1 MEVNLFCW
9 QLVFLSKD
17 SVTKVCDAENTNP
30 LIPPLLQRTIGQNQN
45 NRRLFVWLETQFME
59 RLWSRFCF
67 GSCGRSRISSKIK
80 LNRAKSERFEF
91 PMQKFRKKLL
101 ESVLRKA
108 NLTPFAQFVDTCAK
122 KSSLFLRLQLRQYL
136 RNCLETFHAS
146 KEGSKQLL
154 VWNQLMN
161 LNMIVLYIAFCS
173 DIYNRL
179 KKSEP
184 KFKTP

>member
-1 MEVNLFCW
+1 MSFFQW
-9 QLVFLSKD
+9 Q
-17 SVTKVCDAENTNP
+17 CDKCDQSLRCENGNP
-30 LIPPLLQRTIGQNQN
+30 LISLLWKGTIGRNQN
-45 NRRLFVWLETQFME
+45 NRKLFVWLEMQFME
-59 RLWSRFCF
+59 RLCSRFCF
-67 GSCGRSRISSKIK
+67 CSRVRSRISSQIK
-80 LNRAKSERFEF
+80 FISAKSERFEF

-179 KKSEP
+179 KKSDP